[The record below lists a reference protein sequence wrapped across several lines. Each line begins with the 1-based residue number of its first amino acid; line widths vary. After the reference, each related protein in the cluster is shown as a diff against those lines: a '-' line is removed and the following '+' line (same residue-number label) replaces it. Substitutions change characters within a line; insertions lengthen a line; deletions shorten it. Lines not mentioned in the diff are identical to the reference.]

1 MKLKLFLILVL
12 VVAGGGAIFVSMG
25 GADLGKA
32 NGGSIKGAPE
42 GCHRPRMG
50 GAAQALRATRRSR

>member
-32 NGGSIKGAPE
+32 NGGSIKG
-42 GCHRPRMG
+42 
-50 GAAQALRATRRSR
+50 GA